1 MLSAINTIF
10 TILFVMLALDSV
22 YLYLTKSIFGQLV
35 AKIQR
40 TALELKWAGAVI
52 VYALLAIGL
61 YIFILE
67 PGKPL
72 WQAALLGL
80 VIYGVFDFT
89 NYAMFKKYDLE
100 VALMDMVW
108 GSILLT
114 ATTYIV
120 RLIIT
125 K

>member
-1 MLSAINTIF
+1 MSAIITIF
-10 TILFVMLALDSV
+10 TIMIVMLAIDSV

-40 TALELKWAGAVI
+40 TALELKIAGAAV
-52 VYALLAIGL
+52 VYILLAVGL
-61 YIFILE
+61 YVFIVE

-80 VIYGVFDFT
+80 VIYGVYDFT
-89 NYAMFKKYDLE
+89 NYAVFKKYELS

-108 GSILLT
+108 GSVLLA
-114 ATTYIV
+114 ATTYVV
-120 RLIIT
+120 RKLV
-125 K
+125 

>member
-1 MLSAINTIF
+1 MVITIF

-22 YLYLTKSIFGQLV
+22 YLYLTKSIYGQLV

-40 TALELKWAGAVI
+40 TSLELKWAGAII

-89 NYAMFKKYDLE
+89 NYAMFKKYDLSI
-100 VALMDMVW
+100 ALMDMIW
-108 GSILLT
+108 GSILFT
-114 ATTYIV
+114 STTYIV

>member
-1 MLSAINTIF
+1 MNTISIFF
-10 TILFVMLALDSV
+10 TIMVIMLALDSV
-22 YLYLTKSIFGQLV
+22 YIYFTKSIFGELV

-40 TALELKWAGAVI
+40 TALEFKILGAI
-52 VYALLAIGL
+52 VVYILLAVGL
-61 YIFILE
+61 YVFIIE
-67 PGKPL
+67 PGKSL
-72 WQAALLGL
+72 WHAALLGL
-80 VIYGVFDFT
+80 VIYGVFEFT
-89 NYAMFKKYDLE
+89 NYAIFKKYDMS
-100 VALMDMVW
+100 VVLMDTVW

>member
-1 MLSAINTIF
+1 MVITIV
-10 TILFVMLALDSV
+10 TILVVMLALDSV
-22 YLYLTKSIFGQLV
+22 YLYLTKSIYGQLV

-40 TALELKWAGAVI
+40 TSLELKWAGAII

-89 NYAMFKKYDLE
+89 NYAMFKKYDLSI
-100 VALMDMVW
+100 ALMDMIW
-108 GSILLT
+108 GSILFT
-114 ATTYIV
+114 STTYIV

>member
-1 MLSAINTIF
+1 MSSMVITIV
-10 TILFVMLALDSV
+10 TILVVMLALDSV
-22 YLYLTKSIFGQLV
+22 YLYLTKSIYGQLV

-40 TALELKWAGAVI
+40 TSLELKWAGAII

-89 NYAMFKKYDLE
+89 NYAMFKKYDLSI
-100 VALMDMVW
+100 ALMDMIW
-108 GSILLT
+108 GSILFT
-114 ATTYIV
+114 STTYIV

>member
-1 MLSAINTIF
+1 MSSMVITIF

-22 YLYLTKSIFGQLV
+22 YLYLTKSMYGQLV

-40 TALELKWAGAVI
+40 TALELKWAGAII
-52 VYALLAIGL
+52 VYALLVIGL
-61 YIFILE
+61 YVFIIE

-89 NYAMFKKYDLE
+89 NYAMFKKYDLSI
-100 VALMDMVW
+100 ALMDMMW
-108 GSILLT
+108 GSILFT
-114 ATTYIV
+114 STTYIV
-120 RLIIT
+120 RMIIT

>member
-1 MLSAINTIF
+1 MVITIF

-22 YLYLTKSIFGQLV
+22 YLYLTKSMYGQLV

-40 TALELKWAGAVI
+40 TALELKWAGAII
-52 VYALLAIGL
+52 VYALLVIGL
-61 YIFILE
+61 YVFIIE

-89 NYAMFKKYDLE
+89 NYAMFKKYDLSI
-100 VALMDMVW
+100 ALMDMIW
-108 GSILLT
+108 GSILFT
-114 ATTYIV
+114 STTYIV
-120 RLIIT
+120 RMIIT

>member
-1 MLSAINTIF
+1 MSAIV
-10 TILFVMLALDSV
+10 TILTILVVMLALDSV

-40 TALELKWAGAVI
+40 TALEFKLLGAVV
-52 VYALLAIGL
+52 VYLLLAVGL
-61 YIFILE
+61 YVFIVE

-80 VIYGVFDFT
+80 VIYGVYDFT
-89 NYAMFKKYDLE
+89 NYAIFKKYDLS

-108 GSILLT
+108 GSVLLT
-114 ATTYIV
+114 TTTYVV
-120 RLIIT
+120 RQVV
-125 K
+125 

>member
-1 MLSAINTIF
+1 MSRA
-10 TILFVMLALDSV
+10 LFIGDSQTCG
-22 YLYLTKSIFGQLV
+22 YWSHPTKVGPGSYSY
-35 AKIQR
+35 
-40 TALELKWAGAVI
+40 WNDNN
-52 VYALLAIGL
+52 YA
-61 YIFILE
+61 E
-67 PGKPL
+67 
-72 WQAALLGL
+72 
-80 VIYGVFDFT
+80 IYGEDNNKPVAIYAMAGVCNRVYTDWLA
-89 NYAMFKKYDLE
+89 AMFKKYDLE

>member
-1 MLSAINTIF
+1 MVITIF

-22 YLYLTKSIFGQLV
+22 YLYLTKSMYGQLV

-40 TALELKWAGAVI
+40 TALELKWAGAII
-52 VYALLAIGL
+52 VYALLVIGL
-61 YIFILE
+61 YVFIIE

-89 NYAMFKKYDLE
+89 NYAMFKKYDLSI
-100 VALMDMVW
+100 ALMDMMW
-108 GSILLT
+108 GSILFT
-114 ATTYIV
+114 STTYIV
-120 RLIIT
+120 RMIIT

>member
-1 MLSAINTIF
+1 MVITIF

-22 YLYLTKSIFGQLV
+22 YLYLTKSMYGQLV

-40 TALELKWAGAVI
+40 TALELKWAGAII
-52 VYALLAIGL
+52 VYALLVIGL
-61 YIFILE
+61 YVFIIE

-89 NYAMFKKYDLE
+89 NYAMFKKYDLSI
-100 VALMDMVW
+100 ALMDMMW
-108 GSILLT
+108 GSILFT
-114 ATTYIV
+114 STTYIV
-120 RLIIT
+120 HMIIT